1 MTKEEYMNKLKRIFK
16 FSSTSRTLFENQ
28 INNYYN
34 AQNGYKLTK
43 HNYEVGDMVK
53 LKKHHFM
60 RGEGALSDLNDDKLK
75 FISESGFISPDF
87 LGDFNLK
94 KKTPLTV
101 PVWNIQKDILL
112 KDYINLYSGATFL
125 YTIKSEN
132 YKKYTCLVPYKKL
145 EEKIEKLRNKDYW
158 MWRCEETK
166 EIRFL
171 PSLARDNIQLGFI
184 MNLDNEYGRS
194 IAQNDIFNLSFDKV
208 VLKHFISKTFIKDFI
223 YANRDDFT
231 TNRESAIIFGI
242 PSCFIEGLLVG
253 RNYEKNNKMLE
264 KILKRASW
272 SDIIVSIIFIV
283 FGVMLVT
290 NPGTIISMLSVILG
304 GISVAIGAFKV
315 IEYFSKGK
323 EDSYLLGIGVAAI
336 LLGIVLMFCTGTIL
350 SIFRIVIGVW
360 IIYTGIMNLNTAI
373 QWKDLQSRLWLLTVI
388 FSILVVIGGIYILA
402 NSGAILE
409 TIGVLIIIYGVMD
422 IIERLIFMKKIDNYL
437 K

>member
-1 MTKEEYMNKLKRIFK
+1 
-16 FSSTSRTLFENQ
+16 
-28 INNYYN
+28 
-34 AQNGYKLTK
+34 
-43 HNYEVGDMVK
+43 MVK
-53 LKKHHFM
+53 LKKHQFM

-75 FISESGFISPDF
+75 FISENGFISPDF

-145 EEKIEKLRNKDYW
+145 EEKIEELRNKDYW

-184 MNLDNEYGRS
+184 MNLDDEYGRS

-223 YANRDDFT
+223 YADRNDFT
-231 TNRESAIIFGI
+231 TNREGAIIFGI

-253 RNYEKNNKMLE
+253 RKYEKDNEMLE
-264 KILKRASW
+264 KLKNYFP
-272 SDIIVSIIFIV
+272 DCYICNLD
-283 FGVMLVT
+283 G
-290 NPGTIISMLSVILG
+290 
-304 GISVAIGAFKV
+304 KV
-315 IEYFSKGK
+315 IRK
-323 EDSYLLGIGVAAI
+323 
-336 LLGIVLMFCTGTIL
+336 
-350 SIFRIVIGVW
+350 
-360 IIYTGIMNLNTAI
+360 
-373 QWKDLQSRLWLLTVI
+373 
-388 FSILVVIGGIYILA
+388 
-402 NSGAILE
+402 
-409 TIGVLIIIYGVMD
+409 
-422 IIERLIFMKKIDNYL
+422 
-437 K
+437 